1 MKESNGYAEQC
12 KDWSE
17 KCTACL
23 DRHVVQ
29 AATRARQATTD
40 LPPTAHSWFLDYAVH
55 ALWQTPVSLRDGTR
69 AWAQVLS
76 VGEPSGPTPNPDLC
90 PARHGGAGARAVGPT
105 TDRAHAR
112 RRAVRHWLRIV
123 HTPCGQ
129 ITRRDVADQLACG
142 GVCDRYHGGQ
152 SPRGQYVGA
161 RLGQSAL
168 AHIIRRGE
176 PACAR
181 R

>member
-17 KCTACL
+17 AFPTDCNGNVA
-23 DRHVVQ
+23 Q
-29 AATRARQATTD
+29 AATHNWQTTPD
-40 LPPTAHSWFLDYAVH
+40 LPSPAHSWLLDYAVH
-55 ALWQTPVSLRDGTR
+55 ALWQTPVSLRDGTG
-69 AWAQVLS
+69 AWPQVLS
-76 VGEPSGPTPNPDLC
+76 VGEPSWPTPDFDLC
-90 PARHGGAGARAVGPT
+90 STRYGGTGAGAVSPT
-105 TDRAHAR
+105 ADRAHAH
-112 RRAVRHWLRIV
+112 RRAVRHWLRITHAPGGHV
-123 HTPCGQ
+123 TKS
-129 ITRRDVADQLACG
+129 DVADQLACG

-176 PACAR
+176 TACAR